1 MALGFLCFSIG
12 DVLAKLL
19 TDDFHPL
26 QVAWLRTLGL
36 FLGVCI
42 LLGIRGRRVLKTTKP
57 KLQMTRGVMAAGSA
71 TMFIYAIS
79 YVPLTDAI
87 AVSFVAP
94 FIVTLLG
101 ALVLKEP
108 VGIRR
113 WMAVFAG
120 FIGMLIVIRPG
131 LGVFHPAIF
140 LVFAA
145 ATFFSARQLVSRW
158 LSGVDSI
165 ETTVVY
171 TALIAFFIVS
181 IFQPFVWQA
190 PPNVKSYFVIGTMAL
205 VAALGELFIIRALDI
220 AQSVVVA
227 PIQYSLI
234 IWGTIFGFWVFGDL
248 PDRWTVI
255 GCAIIVTSGIYTT
268 YREYQRSRVRSVNH
282 RS

>member
-1 MALGFLCFSIG
+1 MKGVGLMALGFLFFSIG

-26 QVAWLRTLGL
+26 QVAWFRTLGL
-36 FLGVCI
+36 VTGVCI
-42 LLGIRGRRVLKTTKP
+42 LLALRGRRLLRTPQP
-57 KLQMTRGVMAAGSA
+57 KLQIARGVMAAGSA
-71 TMFIYAIS
+71 TMFIYGIS
-79 YVPLTDAI
+79 YVPLSDAI

-108 VGIRR
+108 VGARR
-113 WMAVFAG
+113 WLAVFTG
-120 FIGMLIVIRPG
+120 FIGMLVVTRPG

-140 LVFAA
+140 FIFGAASCFAV
-145 ATFFSARQLVSRW
+145 RQLVSRW

-171 TALIAFFIVS
+171 TALIAFFIIS
-181 IFQPFVWQA
+181 LFQPFVWQA
-190 PPNVKSYFVIGTMAL
+190 PPNLSIYWVIAAMAL
-205 VAALGELFIIRALDI
+205 VAAFGELFIIRALDI
-220 AQSVVVA
+220 AESVVVA
-227 PIQYSLI
+227 PIQYTLI

-248 PDRWTVI
+248 PDRWTVV

-268 YREYQRSRVRSVNH
+268 YREYQKSRL
-282 RS
+282 